1 VDLTERIFVSYE
13 IQGDP
18 CFVTHVAVYP
28 SSASLPS
35 KERIIERATTL
46 IDQYPMLKACIVDA
60 RTTSPKWGILPVS
73 KVGSGL
79 ATLVRD
85 ISVQEVQVRTTGCSE
100 KCNEDIARTLQKIFD
115 RELHDIQSIS
125 VSNNGFLWRV
135 VRYFDGT
142 DSNSDQPAYIAVT
155 CHHVISDGR
164 SGQALLAALLSDTA
178 LETSEKEK
186 PAIPPS
192 IEATINCRPRLQF
205 MLEQVWFEII
215 VPKLPRFLANKLKKQ
230 PCWPFAPRLSRDP
243 EQLEGAGKYAFNHI
257 QLSADILKRLKDYG
271 KANDVKTLQPT
282 LQIAAVVALWI
293 AVHSNPSK
301 PDAFD
306 DDTKGLHLVHACVA
320 SYRQSTLHP
329 PISGNYASNLTSRTT
344 CPGDGN
350 VDFWKTVHRY
360 ATWLHSPATRRRGCE
375 LTGALRFIPDRD
387 NRSVGDPLRPTGWEI
402 FFLERAQRY
411 PTDSLN
417 VSNLGFYTLP
427 PGAIRTAWSRTA
439 MFTAPVNI
447 SIIGHDAGLDIDISR
462 VMGAW
467 IDETGYEPLAHFP
480 AIYEQVLQ
488 VLVEPRYSIVDTESD
503 STLTFSDIQ
512 RRIHSMVKGE

>member
-1 VDLTERIFVSYE
+1 
-13 IQGDP
+13 
-18 CFVTHVAVYP
+18 
-28 SSASLPS
+28 
-35 KERIIERATTL
+35 
-46 IDQYPMLKACIVDA
+46 MLKACIVDA
-60 RTTSPKWGILPVS
+60 RTTCPKWSILPVS
-73 KVGSGL
+73 KVASGL

-85 ISVQEVQVRTTGCSE
+85 IPVREVQVRTTGSSE
-100 KCNEDIARTLQKIFD
+100 KCSEDIARTLEKIFD

-125 VSNNGFLWRV
+125 VPNNGFLWRV

-142 DSNSDQPAYIAVT
+142 DSASDQLAYIALT

-164 SGQALLAALLSDTA
+164 SGQALLGALLSDMA

-186 PAIPPS
+186 QTIPPS
-192 IEATINCRPRLQF
+192 IEATINCRPSLQF

-215 VPKLPRFLANKLKKQ
+215 VPKLPRFLGNKLKKQ

-243 EQLEGAGKYAFNHI
+243 DQLEAAGKYAFNHI
-257 QLSADILKRLKDYG
+257 QLSADTLNRLKDCG

-282 LQIAAVVALWI
+282 LQIAAVVALWV
-293 AVHSNPSK
+293 AVRSNPSK

-306 DDTKGLHLVHACVA
+306 DDSKRLHFEHACVA
-320 SYRQSTLHP
+320 SYRQSALHP
-329 PISGNYASNLTSRTT
+329 FISGNYASNLTSRTT
-344 CPGDGN
+344 CPADGN

-387 NRSVGDPLRPTGWEI
+387 NGPAQDPLRPTGWEI

-417 VSNLGFYTLP
+417 VSNLGFYNLP
-427 PGAIRTAWSRTA
+427 SGSIRTAWSRTA

-480 AIYEQVLQ
+480 AIYEEVLE
-488 VLVEPRYSIVDTESD
+488 VLVEPRHSVAVTESV
-503 STLTFSDIQ
+503 SSLTFRDIQ
-512 RRIHSMVKGE
+512 RRIQGMPKGE